1 MSAEP
6 DARAIKA
13 DLVRSYDS
21 TAVRR
26 DERGEPR
33 WRDEHRIGLAA
44 TMRAERK
51 TRLLEIGAGSGHS
64 AAFFAREGFAVAAI
78 DLSPLNIE
86 RCRAKGLDAR
96 VADFADLPFPDASFD
111 AIWSMSCFMHA
122 PDAEL
127 AKAVTEMDRVLM
139 PGGIAVVGL
148 WGGGG
153 TTGFVDD
160 DVHDPPRFFAWRTD
174 DQITAAFGEAF
185 VVEEFEIIPEA
196 EASPLDEHYQL
207 LTMRKM

>member
-1 MSAEP
+1 MSQAP
-6 DARAIKA
+6 DARAIRA

-21 TAVRR
+21 TAARR
-26 DERGEPR
+26 DERGEPS
-33 WRDEHRIGLAA
+33 WRDEYRIGLAT
-44 TMRAERK
+44 TMRAEQK

-64 AAFFAREGFAVAAI
+64 AAFFAREGFSVDAI

-96 VADFADLPFPDASFD
+96 VADFASLPFPKDSFD

-127 AKAVTEMDRVLM
+127 AKAVGEMDRVLM
-139 PGGIAVVGL
+139 RNGIAVVGL
-148 WGGGG
+148 WGGDGS
-153 TTGFVDD
+153 TGFVDD

-174 DQITAAFGEAF
+174 DEIVAAFSVAF
-185 VVEEFEIIPEA
+185 VVERFEIIPEA
-196 EASPLDEHYQL
+196 EDSALDEHYQL
-207 LTMRKM
+207 LTLRKT